1 MFTPNQFLSR
11 FVHHHHMPLSLSHI
25 DATNANTVDTEANG
39 IIVTDNAAIAIV

>member
-1 MFTPNQFLSR
+1 
-11 FVHHHHMPLSLSHI
+11 MPLSLSHI